1 MVNVPSY
8 VQGRTCKRKN
18 KDRQTDRHDKTEET
32 AEVTTWP
39 KSWLPPPG
47 PPEGRETR
55 TDLCGAKRQRSRSMG
70 DYCLEGLGRW
80 SPGWEEPTVCGWAWV
95 YKKSGCVSEPVSSI
109 LHGLCFSSCPALP
122 LCLPV
127 ICELSKPFPPQVAF
141 VTVFITVTEPI

>member
-80 SPGWEEPTVCGWAWV
+80 SPGWEEGTPHLQ
-95 YKKSGCVSEPVSSI
+95 KVSSR
-109 LHGLCFSSCPALP
+109 LACDVGGMSLLCAAGPGYIRNQA
-122 LCLPV
+122 V
-127 ICELSKPFPPQVAF
+127 
-141 VTVFITVTEPI
+141 